1 MSRNHSI
8 DTLRTIAC
16 ILVISVH
23 VAASQINKEN
33 PFPDNFVI
41 SFFIDTF
48 SRVAVPLFIMISG
61 RFLLLK
67 DHCYKTFYK
76 KRLKRVLVPLPFWII
91 IYVLTYIG
99 FTKMANEPIQLVHIV
114 KSILLG
120 NPYYHLWY
128 LYMLIGLYLITPVL
142 NNAFKGFST
151 ATLTKLGL
159 ALVFVGMINDA
170 YNFIYTIK
178 PFFVLWSFNYVGYFI
193 LGYAM
198 KDKKYLSNVW
208 LVLIFICSFLINN
221 YLSLKI
227 FHQYNTLPLYSYLS
241 PFVIIGSLAIYSL
254 FSNLNLKNNIL
265 SKTANLSFGI
275 YLIHAL
281 IIKLLYLFLEK
292 EFILKE
298 IVIIGLTYLISG
310 FIVFLFTKNRFLS
323 KVV

>member
-16 ILVISVH
+16 ILVIAIH
-23 VAASQINKEN
+23 VTASQIHKEN
-33 PFPDNFVI
+33 PIPENFAI
-41 SFFIDTF
+41 SFIINTF
-48 SRVAVPLFIMISG
+48 SRIAVPLFIMITG
-61 RFLLLK
+61 RFLFLQ
-67 DHCYKTFYK
+67 DHSYKSFYR
-76 KRLKRVLVPLPFWII
+76 KRLKRILLPLLFWIL
-91 IYVLTYIG
+91 IYVFTYIG
-99 FTKMANEPIQLVHIV
+99 FNTIANEPIQLEHII

-142 NNAFKGFST
+142 NNAFKGFSK
-151 ATLTKLGL
+151 ATLTKVGF
-159 ALVFVGMINDA
+159 ALITVSMINQT
-170 YNFIYTIK
+170 YNFIYDIK

-208 LVLIFICSFLINN
+208 LVLIFISCFLINN
-221 YLSLKI
+221 FLSLKI
-227 FHQYNTLPLYSYLS
+227 FHQYNTLPLFNYLS

-254 FSNLNLKNNIL
+254 FSNFNLKSNIL
-265 SKTANLSFGI
+265 SRAANLSFGI
-275 YLIHAL
+275 YLIHPL

-292 EFILKE
+292 DFILKE
-298 IVIIGLTYLISG
+298 LAVIALAYLISI
-310 FIVFLFTKNRFLS
+310 FIVFLFTKNKFLI